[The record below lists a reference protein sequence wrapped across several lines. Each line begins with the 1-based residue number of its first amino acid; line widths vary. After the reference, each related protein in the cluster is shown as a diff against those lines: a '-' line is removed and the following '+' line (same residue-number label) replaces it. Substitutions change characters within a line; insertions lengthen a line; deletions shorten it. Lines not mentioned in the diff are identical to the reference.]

1 MIVQRLAVKVRGVV
15 QGIGFRPFVYGAAT
29 RRGLAGWVRNRT
41 DGVHI
46 EVQGPEQSVRDFMDA
61 LKREA
66 PASAR
71 IEGIDSTEIPAAAE
85 TDFRILDSA
94 AGAVV
99 LPTLPADQ
107 ATCAACLAEMESPGD
122 RRYRYPF
129 TNCTQCGPRYTI
141 IEALPYDRPRTTMSR
156 FPLCDACTA
165 EYEDPSD
172 RRFHAQP
179 IACPVCGPA
188 IELLTADGQV
198 LANAEAALDKAIE
211 ALRSGC
217 IVALKG
223 LGGFQLLV
231 DATNAAAVAQLRQRK
246 QREEKPFAVMFPT
259 LKAVRSVCMLS
270 AAEERALTSPAAP
283 ILLVRRLSATSGS
296 AVADA
301 VAPRNPWLGVMLPYT
316 PLHHVLLAALARP
329 VVCTS
334 GNLAEEPMCI
344 DDAEARARLGRVA
357 DQFLVHDRRIVRP
370 VDDSVARVGPSGL
383 QLLRR
388 ARGVAPLPLPFPA
401 ADASCILAMGGQLK
415 STVALGRAGQA
426 VVSQHLGDL
435 LSPDG
440 ALLLERCVADL
451 VEFFHARPGLLA
463 CDLHPDYVSTRLA
476 ERLAT
481 AWDVPLVRVQHHHAH
496 VAACLAEHGLA
507 GPVLGFAWD
516 GAGLGSDGT
525 LWGGEVLVVDAA
537 GFQRVAHLRPFSLPG
552 GEGAIRQPRRAAL
565 GVLYEIFG
573 GGVVERLD
581 VGFRPS
587 ELRVLLGM
595 LRQHINTPRT
605 TSVGRLFDAVACLA
619 GVRDQV
625 GFEGQAAMELE
636 FAADGIDDDG
646 AYPLP
651 VGSGEP
657 AVADWEPL
665 IRAVLED
672 RSNGVAAGRIS
683 ARLHNALAAFA
694 EEVAA
699 RVGLPR
705 VVLSGG
711 CFQNMRLTQ
720 AVRTRLIARGFE
732 VFMPLRYP
740 PNDGGISLGQLWVAA
755 HAQKGVTDVSR
766 HTR

>member
-1 MIVQRLAVKVRGVV
+1 MRRLAVNVRGVV

-29 RRGLAGWVRNRT
+29 QRGLAGWVRNRT
-41 DGVHI
+41 DGVRI
-46 EVQGPEQSVRDFMDA
+46 EVQGPEQSVHDFMNA
-61 LKREA
+61 LNHEA

-71 IEGIDSTEIPAAAE
+71 IEGIDTTEIPPAAE
-85 TDFRILDSA
+85 TEFRILDSA

-107 ATCAACLAEMESPGD
+107 ATCAACLAEMKSPGD

-141 IEALPYDRPRTTMSR
+141 IEALPYDRPRTTMRS
-156 FPLCDACTA
+156 FPFCDSCAA
-165 EYEDPSD
+165 EYDDPSD

-188 IELLTADGQV
+188 IELLTPDGEV
-198 LANAEAALDKAIE
+198 LANAGAALDRTVE

-223 LGGFQLLV
+223 LGGFHLLV

-259 LKAVRSVCMLS
+259 LAAARSVCMLS
-270 AAEERALTSPAAP
+270 AAEERALASPAAP
-283 ILLVRRLSATSGS
+283 ILLVRRLSTSGS
-296 AVADA
+296 AIAAA

-316 PLHHVLLAALARP
+316 PLHHLLLAALARP

-334 GNLAEEPMCI
+334 GNLAEEPICI
-344 DDAEARARLGRVA
+344 DDSEARARLGGVA
-357 DQFLVHDRRIVRP
+357 DQFLVHNRHIVRP
-370 VDDSVARVGPSGL
+370 LDDSVARVGPSGL
-383 QLLRR
+383 QFLRR

-401 ADASCILAMGGQLK
+401 VDASCILAVGGQLK
-415 STVALGRAGQA
+415 STVALGLAGQA

-435 LSPDG
+435 LSADG
-440 ALLLERCVADL
+440 ALLIERCVADL
-451 VEFFHARPGLLA
+451 VEFFSVRPGLLA

-481 AWDVPLVRVQHHHAH
+481 AWDVPLLRVQHHHAH
-496 VAACLAEHGLA
+496 VAACLAEHGLS

-525 LWGGEVLVVDAA
+525 LWGGEALVVDAA

-552 GEGAIRQPRRAAL
+552 GERAIRQPRRAAL
-565 GVLYEIFG
+565 GVLYETFG
-573 GGVVERLD
+573 AGIVERLN
-581 VGFRPS
+581 VGFRTS

-636 FAADGIDDDG
+636 FAADGVDDDG

-672 RSNGVAAGRIS
+672 RGNGVAAGRIS

-694 EEVAA
+694 EEVAV
-699 RVGLPR
+699 RVALPR
-705 VVLSGG
+705 VVLTGG
-711 CFQNMRLTQ
+711 CFQNVRLTH

-755 HAQKGVTDVSR
+755 QTEKGVADVSR